1 MLVTKIIGETT
12 AELSNRLKIQHGYD
26 KVAICGKLD
35 PMARGEVR
43 VLINQNTK
51 LMSQYLSSIKT
62 YEFKLVIGVKTDTDD
77 IMGLVTNTGNNDTG
91 NNDTGNHDTGNHDTG
106 NHDTGNHDTSN
117 ISSHILDICSRKT
130 QHFHPFSA
138 IKLKID
144 GVRKSLHHW
153 ALAGK
158 LNTSNL
164 PSKQVSVDQVT
175 IKDSYTVDLHSHYVD
190 IVNRLNRISSH
201 NRGTFRVDQILTS
214 WDTTIQSLD
223 RDNITH
229 LEVIPIE
236 MTVSS
241 GFYIRMLAYYLYE
254 DYGIVS
260 NIFDINR
267 IRT

>member
-1 MLVTKIIGETT
+1 MLVTKNIGETT

-35 PMARGEVR
+35 PMARGAVR

-77 IMGLVTNTGNNDTG
+77 IMGLVTNTGN
-91 NNDTGNHDTGNHDTG
+91 
-106 NHDTGNHDTSN
+106 HDTSN
-117 ISSHILDICSRKT
+117 ISSYILDICSRKT

-144 GVRKSLHHW
+144 GVRKSLHQW

-158 LNTSNL
+158 LTTSDL
-164 PSKQVSVDQVT
+164 PSKPVSVDQVT

-190 IVNRLNRISSH
+190 IVNRLNRVSSY

>member
-77 IMGLVTNTGNNDTG
+77 IMGLVTNTGNNETG
-91 NNDTGNHDTGNHDTG
+91 NNE
-106 NHDTGNHDTSN
+106 TGNHDTSN

>member
-1 MLVTKIIGETT
+1 MLVTKNIGETT

-43 VLINQNTK
+43 VLINENTK
-51 LMSQYLSSIKT
+51 LMNQYLNSVKT
-62 YEFKLVIGVKTDTDD
+62 YEFKLVMGIKTDTDD
-77 IMGLVTNTGNNDTG
+77 IMGIVTNIGNN
-91 NNDTGNHDTGNHDTG
+91 
-106 NHDTGNHDTSN
+106 DTSN
-117 ISSHILDICSRKT
+117 ISSYILDICSRKI

-144 GVRKSLHHW
+144 GVRKSLHQW

-158 LNTSNL
+158 LTTSNL
-164 PSKQVSVDQVT
+164 PSKQVSVDQVI

-190 IVNRLNRISSH
+190 IVNRLNRVSSY
-201 NRGTFRVDQILTS
+201 NRDTFRVDQILTS
-214 WDTTIQSLD
+214 WDSTIQSLVSN
-223 RDNITH
+223 NITH

-241 GFYIRMLAYYLYE
+241 GFYIRMLSYYLYE
-254 DYGIVS
+254 DYKIVS